1 MPEWITALIT
11 FLGVFIGSG
20 LIQFFVTRKDNKNDK
35 LAAIEK
41 DLKNGLNNEEE
52 RGKARYAEHQEA
64 INKLND
70 VILKLTEN
78 DTKQTQYIKYVGDEL
93 MGLAH
98 DRLVDLTDKYQQRG
112 AITLKEIAT
121 LEAIYK
127 PYSEGLGGNGDGKAG
142 YEYAM
147 KLPVVTDAV
156 AKEMDLKNK
165 IR

>member
-1 MPEWITALIT
+1 MPEWMTALIT
-11 FLGVFIGSG
+11 FLGVFMGSG

-41 DLKNGLNNEEE
+41 ELKDGLDDREA
-52 RGKARYAEHQEA
+52 RGKARYTEHQEA
-64 INKLND
+64 ISKLND
-70 VILKLTEN
+70 AILKLTEN
-78 DTKQTQYIKYVGDEL
+78 DTKQTQYMKYVGDEL

-156 AKEMDLKNK
+156 AREMDLKIK
-165 IR
+165 IM